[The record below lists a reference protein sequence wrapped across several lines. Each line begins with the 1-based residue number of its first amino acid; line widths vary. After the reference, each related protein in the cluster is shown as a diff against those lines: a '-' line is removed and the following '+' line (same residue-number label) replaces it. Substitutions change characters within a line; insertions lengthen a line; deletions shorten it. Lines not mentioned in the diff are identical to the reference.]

1 MEDDDVQF
9 PDFAVFY
16 DNPASRI
23 TDQEL
28 DRQTV
33 EHYAFKL
40 SKGKNYIA
48 PIDDLLYE
56 GKAKCLDVGTGMGI
70 WVMEMSADFPES
82 TFIGV
87 DKHGTF
93 PTSVYPN
100 NADFSIMDAT
110 KPWPYKNETF
120 DLVIQRM
127 LFMDFKKDDWPFVLK
142 ETYRCLKPGGWIQY
156 AEPHVISY
164 RASKRDFKLCNW
176 VKDVLEHQG
185 GEGLVYKKLP
195 QLFIDCGYQEI
206 QEFVVSI
213 PFGSWG
219 GTVGTLI
226 KDDAA
231 GWSANFKQAVV
242 GLLKVDPTEYDETF
256 EGMLV
261 DCETHKSYVSF
272 SVFIAQKPL

>member
-1 MEDDDVQF
+1 
-9 PDFAVFY
+9 VFY
-16 DNPASRI
+16 DNPATRI
-23 TDQEL
+23 TELEL

-48 PIDDLLYE
+48 PIDDILAE

-87 DKHGTF
+87 DKEGTF

-100 NADFSIMDAT
+100 NADFYKMDAT
-110 KPWPYKNETF
+110 KQWPFEKEHF

-127 LFMDFKKDDWPFVLK
+127 LFMDLKLVEWPFVIK
-142 ETYRCLKPGGWIQY
+142 EAYRTLKPGGWIQY

-164 RASKRDFKLCNW
+164 RASERDFKLCNW
-176 VKDVLEHQG
+176 VIDVLALQG
-185 GEGLVYKKLP
+185 GDAMIYKKLP
-195 QLFIDCGYQEI
+195 QLLAENGFQEI
-206 QEFVVSI
+206 EEFVVSI

-226 KDDAA
+226 KDDCR
-231 GWSANFKQAVV
+231 GWCANFKKAVV
-242 GLLKVDPTEYDETF
+242 GLLKVAPEEYDETF

-261 DCETHKSYVSF
+261 DCEAYKSYVSF
-272 SVFIAQKPL
+272 SVFIAQKPPC